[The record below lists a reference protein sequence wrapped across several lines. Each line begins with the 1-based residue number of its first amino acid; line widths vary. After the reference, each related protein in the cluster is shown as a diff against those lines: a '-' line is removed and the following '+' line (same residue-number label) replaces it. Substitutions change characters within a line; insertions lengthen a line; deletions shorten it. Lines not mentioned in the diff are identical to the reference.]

1 MEEGGKQ
8 YYYTVPKSKPY
19 PSTTWEAILIA
30 LIFIMASVV
39 SLPVLFAFALIPI
52 PQIQSLSFFF
62 YYASMASITAI
73 LVYLL
78 KKNSERETFLRPKLH
93 LKEGVLALL
102 LILMT
107 ITLQQGFIIPLAG
120 LIPVPEFLLRFLGY
134 GAQPQTIGNILAI
147 VVLAPIFEEYIFRGM
162 LLDGLLKKHSPW
174 QAILLS
180 AFLFAFVHL
189 NPWQFVAA
197 FTLGVFI
204 GWIYHRT
211 KNLALCILIHFINN
225 AFAIFCN
232 HFYSFFPWKEPTGN
246 TLHIIYVVMMLI
258 VTTLLFL
265 LVRERLSN
273 QDEDEI
279 ELEDQEEEIP
289 L

>member
-1 MEEGGKQ
+1 MNAEQ
-8 YYYTVPKSKPY
+8 QPNISLKSKPY
-19 PSTTWEAILIA
+19 PSTLLEAILIA

-78 KKNSERETFLRPKLH
+78 KKNSERETFLLPKLH
-93 LKEGVLALL
+93 FKEGVLALL
-102 LILMT
+102 LVLMT
-107 ITLQQGFIIPLAG
+107 ITLQQGFILPLTN
-120 LIPVPEFLLRFLGY
+120 LIPVPDFLLRFLSY
-134 GAQPQTIGNILAI
+134 GAQAQTIGNILAI

-162 LLDGLLKKHSPW
+162 LLDGLLKSHSPW
-174 QAILLS
+174 KAIVLS

-189 NPWQFVAA
+189 NPWQFVSA
-197 FTLGVFI
+197 FTLGIFI
-204 GWIYHRT
+204 GWIYCRT

-232 HFYSFFPWKEPTGN
+232 HFYNYLPWKESSGS
-246 TLHIIYVVMMLI
+246 TLHMIYVIMMLI
-258 VTTLLFL
+258 VTVLLFF
-265 LVRERLSN
+265 LVKERLSN
-273 QDEDEI
+273 QHEEEI
-279 ELEDQEEEIP
+279 ELEDQEEE
-289 L
+289 LSL